1 LNKLEDML
9 LASLHDGEICSLD
22 GGRKMSLPPVVPDR
36 LCRMGIGVCVCQ
48 YRDHEREA
56 GHGSLTSR
64 DGVIRCFLFKIVSII
79 FSGQI

>member
-1 LNKLEDML
+1 M
-9 LASLHDGEICSLD
+9 
-22 GGRKMSLPPVVPDR
+22 
-36 LCRMGIGVCVCQ
+36 CQ